1 MMQGCMSWE
10 LSGYRTSKHERYL
23 GGVTEQL
30 GSAARADVPCIE
42 PWLTGG
48 FCDGRPGTE
57 GLVKNAGLELLS
69 EETESRWKIRLM
81 KGSDEQN
88 LLANDSSIKREDYLD
103 LFHAAEKCKVKT
115 EKLGPDGAETSGSY
129 LL

>member
-1 MMQGCMSWE
+1 M
-10 LSGYRTSKHERYL
+10 
-23 GGVTEQL
+23 
-30 GSAARADVPCIE
+30 
-42 PWLTGG
+42 
-48 FCDGRPGTE
+48 
-57 GLVKNAGLELLS
+57 KNAGLELLS

-115 EKLGPDGAETSGSY
+115 EKLGPDGAQWEEVSPGDRHRPS
-129 LL
+129 LQLHPVRHEGQS